1 MAFDKT
7 KLYKRSANF
16 SGMKDWAYDAGADTI
31 ATVNTDGYF
40 NAAYKDLEV
49 GDSIRVKSSS
59 GTVYTDVLVLSNNY
73 NPAVSPATGSV
84 DVSDGVTITLTD
96 GD

>member
-16 SGMKDWAYDAGADTI
+16 TGMKDWGYDAGADTI

-40 NAAYKDLEV
+40 NKAYKDLEV

-73 NPAVSPATGSV
+73 DPVAATGSV